1 MIRFRIWLAKQLRR
15 LADWIDYQDPYF
27 ASVVLLAM
35 NESHS
40 DGTTKFYD
48 GSRLD
53 SDGDKQ

>member
-1 MIRFRIWLAKQLRR
+1 MIRFRVWLAKQLRR

-53 SDGDKQ
+53 KGEAK